1 VVDTTMH
8 ERRPAPA
15 RDAAR
20 PTPAAPAPDAL
31 PARLSS
37 AGNAA
42 FAGRTP
48 PPRSLA
54 RTPVVEAD
62 LELQRA
68 IAGTLA
74 REGAPADPAAAP
86 ADPAARERADFLASC
101 PRLIADHQP
110 STHVGRFDIR
120 LEPPHMTLTVKVRF
134 IPMGGRWDPDDLQ
147 VKLPAFQREWLQTA
161 SGFWRPGLFTFW
173 SQRPGWE
180 DVSVSVIPEFRIA
193 EPGEKEH
200 VLIEVTNTDDN
211 HGREHHSA
219 VDNRR
224 HVADFGTNDNQVRQH
239 EKGKRS
245 TTAHEAGHLLGLGEE
260 YVDGGV
266 ETTNVEA
273 SHSKLAQRQLGHPVH
288 LGKTDSVMSS
298 GGRLLPQH
306 SVTMREALERAAAPF
321 VEWGLT
327 PAARRSTTPTSGPS
341 PAPAAS
347 R

>member
-1 VVDTTMH
+1 MH
-8 ERRPAPA
+8 ERRSAQA

-20 PTPAAPAPDAL
+20 QTPAAPVPDAL
-31 PARLSS
+31 WACLSS

-48 PPRSLA
+48 LPRTLG
-54 RTPVVEAD
+54 RTPAVEAD

-68 IAGTLA
+68 LAGTLA
-74 REGAPADPAAAP
+74 REEAAAADPAASP

-110 STHVGRFDIR
+110 STHFGQFDVR

-134 IPMGGRWDPDDLQ
+134 IPMGGRWDPEDLQ
-147 VKLPAFQREWLQTA
+147 VKLPAFQQEWLQTA

-180 DVSVSVIPEFRIA
+180 DISVSVIPEFRIA

-200 VLIEVTNTDDN
+200 VLIEVTNTDKN
-211 HGREHHSA
+211 HGREHHSKI
-219 VDNRR
+219 DNQR

-239 EKGKRS
+239 EKGNRS

-260 YVDGGV
+260 YVDGGA
-266 ETTNVEA
+266 ETTNIEA
-273 SHSKLAQRQLGHPVH
+273 SHSKLTQRQFGHKVH

-306 SVTMREALERAAAPF
+306 SVTMREALDRAATPF
-321 VEWGLT
+321 TDWGLR
-327 PAARRSTTPTSGPS
+327 PAARRSATPTSGPS
-341 PAPAAS
+341 SGPPAS